1 VVQGNH
7 GAPFGLKV
15 VPHYAAGVG
24 DLELSRCVVF
34 KALDTMSSLGHGV
47 QPRSESPTLLEAF
60 CLSLQSAR
68 QLSLS
73 GFGRLLRLSFA
84 T

>member
-1 VVQGNH
+1 MQRNR

-24 DLELSRCVVF
+24 DLELSRCAVF
-34 KALDTMSSLGHGV
+34 KALDTMPSLGHGV
-47 QPRSESPTLLEAF
+47 WPRSESPTLLEVS
-60 CLSLQSAR
+60 CLSLQSVR

-73 GFGRLLRLSFA
+73 GFGCLLRLSFA